1 MTHTAETTEETPPQE
16 KTAKRPWWLRHY
28 TFTGTAV
35 GLLFLWFSLTPSLLP
50 RGPLFQ
56 GLVSGAAGAT
66 GYGLGVFAV
75 WLVRYMRSKDTSPPA
90 PRWAWITLLS
100 IGVIGQILMIIY
112 FHVWQDEVRDLNGV
126 PRLGFWDHPLT
137 AVLSIVFLFFFVE
150 IGQLIG
156 RLVRFLVRQLNRFA
170 PPRVSAV
177 VVVVLLLALTI
188 ALLNGVVV
196 RFAMDTIN
204 KTFAAVNDETD
215 PEFPAPKS
223 KLRSGGPESLVSWE
237 SLGHQG
243 RVFVSAARRS
253 TSSRSSTAS
262 PRSNRSA
269 PMPDCIRPTA
279 SRRPPRWPPRNCG
292 ANGGLDRAVVAVAT
306 TTGTGWINE
315 AEASALEYMYNGNT
329 AIVSMQYSFLPS
341 WLSFLVD
348 KENAR
353 QAGQALFEAVDALIR
368 EMPEAQRPKLVVF
381 GESLGSFGGEAP
393 FLALNNLIARTDGA
407 LFSGPTFNNT
417 IWADLTRNRDKG
429 SPEWLPIYDK
439 GENVRFVARPEN
451 LGRPPD
457 PWGDPRVVYLQHASD
472 PIAWWNPDLLFAEP
486 DWLREPR
493 GYDVSGRMQW
503 IPVVTFLQVSAD
515 MAVAVDVPD
524 GHGHVYVK
532 DVANAWA
539 QILQPPGWTPGEDRE
554 AAPVAVAT
562 TKSCLVDQNAV
573 GLQRV
578 VAADDVGGAVQPEV
592 EQRRRG
598 QAGGVALRAQH
609 HPFHVVA
616 DGLRQPCVAG
626 RVAAPL
632 EDVAFDHQ
640 RRGHVALV
648 LRAGHAG
655 GCRPS
660 TAPRSARQAPRAP
673 KASAAGS
680 GLLRVPDRFDS
691 LPSPPVH
698 Q

>member
-1 MTHTAETTEETPPQE
+1 MTDTAEAVDEAPAQKELPP
-16 KTAKRPWWLRHY
+16 KKPWWVRHY
-28 TFTGTAV
+28 TFTGTAL
-35 GLLFLWFSLTPSLLP
+35 GLVFLWFSMTPSLLP

-75 WLVRYMRSKDTSPPA
+75 WLVRYMGSKDTSPPA
-90 PRWAWITLLS
+90 PRWAWLTLVG
-100 IGVIGQILMIIY
+100 IGAIAQILMTVY

-126 PRLGFWDHPLT
+126 ARMGFWDHPLT
-137 AVLSIVFLFFFVE
+137 AVLSIVIRFLFVE

-156 RLVRFLVRQLNRFA
+156 RLVRFLVRQLDHVA

-177 VVVVLLLALTI
+177 VVVVLLLALSI

-196 RFAMDTIN
+196 RFGMSALN
-204 KTFAAVNDETD
+204 KTFAAANDETD
-215 PEFPAPKS
+215 PQFAAPTS
-223 KLRSGGPESLVSWE
+223 PLRSGGPDSSVTWE

-243 RVFVSAARRS
+243 RVFVSAGPTVDELAEFN
-253 TSSRSSTAS
+253 SRPAIEPIRAYAGLHSADGIKATAALAAQELQ
-262 PRSNRSA
+262 RK
-269 PMPDCIRPTA
+269 
-279 SRRPPRWPPRNCG
+279 
-292 ANGGLDRAVVAVAT
+292 GGLDRAVVAVAT

-315 AEASALEYMYNGNT
+315 AEASALEYMYNGDT

-368 EMPEAQRPKLVVF
+368 EMPEAQRPRLVVF

-417 IWADLTRNRDKG
+417 IWAQLTHDRDKD
-429 SPEWLPIYDK
+429 SPEWLPIFDK
-439 GENVRFVARPEN
+439 GDNVRFAARSDN
-451 LGRPPD
+451 LNRPPD
-457 PWGDPRVVYLQHASD
+457 QWGHPRVVYLQHASD

-503 IPVVTFLQVSAD
+503 IPIVTFLQVSAD

-539 QILQPPGWTPGEDRE
+539 AILEPPGWTPAKTEKLRPLLSNDE
-554 AAPVAVAT
+554 
-562 TKSCLVDQNAV
+562 NA
-573 GLQRV
+573 
-578 VAADDVGGAVQPEV
+578 
-592 EQRRRG
+592 
-598 QAGGVALRAQH
+598 
-609 HPFHVVA
+609 
-616 DGLRQPCVAG
+616 
-626 RVAAPL
+626 
-632 EDVAFDHQ
+632 
-640 RRGHVALV
+640 
-648 LRAGHAG
+648 
-655 GCRPS
+655 
-660 TAPRSARQAPRAP
+660 
-673 KASAAGS
+673 
-680 GLLRVPDRFDS
+680 
-691 LPSPPVH
+691 
-698 Q
+698 